1 MLLSVLPDLN
11 HVRALII
18 FCSAG
23 LVTAVLNGSGG
34 APSLQASMQAHASLD
49 LCPDS
54 SANAAGRALDSG
66 VSCCDNLSWE
76 VAWSGQQGAES
87 GTADADTTVDD
98 LAADLLA
105 ALLQLPASGPLV
117 LRAAASRLLACKED
131 VLESSPRH
139 VCNACQPSV
148 ILDPAICLL
157 AAVMS

>member
-1 MLLSVLPDLN
+1 MLLSVLPDFN

-18 FCSAG
+18 LCSAG

-34 APSLQASMQAHASLD
+34 APFLQASMHAHASQIP
-49 LCPDS
+49 CPDS

-66 VSCCDNLSWE
+66 MCSDSLGWE
-76 VAWSGQQGAES
+76 AAWSGQQGADS

-117 LRAAASRLLACKED
+117 LRGAASRLLACKEG
-131 VLESSPRH
+131 VQESSPRH
-139 VCNACQPSV
+139 VCHVPTSFCES
-148 ILDPAICLL
+148 
-157 AAVMS
+157 